1 MLYYLNIDIKLY
13 LYLDYL
19 DIIKID
25 DINDFL
31 CFWYFCVKVK
41 SNYLFLYVV
50 GVLFYNKI
58 MLCLSCNG

>member
-1 MLYYLNIDIKLY
+1 MLLYYIKIDIKFY

-41 SNYLFLYVV
+41 SNYLFLFMNVV
-50 GVLFYNKI
+50 GVLF
-58 MLCLSCNG
+58 LS

>member
-1 MLYYLNIDIKLY
+1 MLLYYIKIDIKFY

-41 SNYLFLYVV
+41 SNYLFLFMNVV
-50 GVLFYNKI
+50 GVLF
-58 MLCLSCNG
+58 